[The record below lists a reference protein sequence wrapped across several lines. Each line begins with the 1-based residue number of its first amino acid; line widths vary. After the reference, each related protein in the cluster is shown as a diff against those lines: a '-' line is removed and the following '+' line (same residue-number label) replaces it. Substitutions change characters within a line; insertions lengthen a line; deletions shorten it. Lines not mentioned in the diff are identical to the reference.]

1 MKSTPHLS
9 RSAVFAF
16 ILISIGYVL
25 LGTVFSEQIPHE
37 LAINLD
43 LIDVLVLF
51 LLFTSSIFLR
61 YVRWHVLMRH
71 HDRGHHFMSGM
82 CFYIAGFAYT
92 ATPGKLGELT
102 RAVYYQ
108 GIGVSSDKVI
118 SSFLIERIFDLL
130 VVLILA
136 SFVFFNFPSL
146 TFVAV
151 TILSII
157 LTLAFLAVKIS
168 ISRRL
173 CKSARKLNSRYV
185 TRFAL
190 LIYKVLLNM
199 NVSLN
204 FRLCT
209 VCIGLGGVAWTLT
222 ALTLWY
228 CCIAFDLSVPLA
240 SALSIYPAA
249 MLSGAVSFIPGGIGV
264 TEGAIVYLLDQ
275 FDIALTVGVFVALVV
290 RFCTL
295 WLAMLFG
302 LIATLLSGFYLLR
315 QQTPL

>member
-1 MKSTPHLS
+1 MKSTSRIS
-9 RSAVFAF
+9 RSAIFAF
-16 ILISIGYVL
+16 TLISIGYVL
-25 LGTVFSEQIPHE
+25 LGTVFSEHIPQE
-37 LAINLD
+37 LAVNLNP
-43 LIDVLVLF
+43 IDGLVLF
-51 LLFTSSIFLR
+51 FLFASSIFLR

-71 HDRGHHFMSGM
+71 HDHSHHFVRGM

-92 ATPGKLGELT
+92 ATPGKVGELT

-108 GIGVSSDKVI
+108 GIGVSSDKVV
-118 SSFLIERIFDLL
+118 SSFLIERTFDLL

-146 TFVAV
+146 IFVAV
-151 TILSII
+151 AILSII
-157 LTLAFLAVKIS
+157 IMLAFLAVKIS
-168 ISRRL
+168 VSRRL
-173 CKSARKLNSRYV
+173 CKSARKLNSRYI

-199 NVSLN
+199 NASLN
-204 FRLCT
+204 FRLFA
-209 VCIGLGGVAWTLT
+209 VCMGLGSAAWALT
-222 ALTLWY
+222 ALTLVY
-228 CCIAFDLSVPLA
+228 CCVVFDLSIPFV

-264 TEGAIVYLLDQ
+264 TEGAIVYLLHQ
-275 FDIALTVGVFVALVV
+275 FDVALSVGAFVALVV

-315 QQTPL
+315 QRAPL